1 MTHLKSPVWVT
12 GIVLVLVLTGLTVT
26 EASRAL
32 VQTQE
37 AERILEIERYPD
49 EPLQLVN
56 LRIGVQSVKDRIKPK
71 FKDKISKWGT
81 DSVKFNE
88 KDDWFKRVSITMR
101 NTSDKPIYGL
111 EAYLFFKPAG
121 FPMIFSLSLIGSKE
135 LGRDP
140 LLPGAEIELS
150 VNPGLLNHT
159 LSDVDFRGVD
169 LRHALLSFS
178 LDTVIFADDSRWYR
192 GKLLRP
198 DSAIPGKWV
207 PVDAPLAMKRSQPP
221 AKKALFVPASFRPG
235 APSKHSAPVVF
246 STCTQW
252 NESYVGFPC
261 NGEFSPDCIR
271 RVDLDDNVNPGLL
284 SHVSVSG
291 LCIMDNLSGQSCQTS
306 TTHTRL
312 QADSNCQVCPD
323 ADNDGFQSAACGGT
337 DCNDSSASINP
348 DAQEDC
354 EDGFDNNCDG
364 CSCDMWSEGPIWQG
378 GSGLDCEKCNDGVNN
393 DCDEGADDLD
403 PGCSLC
409 EGTPVLVDVSGNG
422 FDLSNAVNG
431 VNFDLNSDGAKEKLS
446 WTLAQTDDAWLALD
460 RNGDGVIN
468 DGTELFGNFTP
479 QSDPPPG
486 LGRNGFNAL
495 VEYDRAAKGGNGDGL
510 ISDHDT
516 VFGNLLLWQDKNHNG
531 VSEANELHTLKQLGL
546 TAIECSY
553 KESKRRDQHGNQ
565 FRYRAKIIDTRN
577 TQIGRWAWDVIL
589 VREQIS
595 LGNPLFQQVNW
606 RMKPS
611 VLEWLWSSN
620 RASEGCKNTDTE

>member
-1 MTHLKSPVWVT
+1 
-12 GIVLVLVLTGLTVT
+12 
-26 EASRAL
+26 
-32 VQTQE
+32 
-37 AERILEIERYPD
+37 
-49 EPLQLVN
+49 
-56 LRIGVQSVKDRIKPK
+56 
-71 FKDKISKWGT
+71 
-81 DSVKFNE
+81 
-88 KDDWFKRVSITMR
+88 
-101 NTSDKPIYGL
+101 
-111 EAYLFFKPAG
+111 
-121 FPMIFSLSLIGSKE
+121 
-135 LGRDP
+135 
-140 LLPGAEIELS
+140 
-150 VNPGLLNHT
+150 
-159 LSDVDFRGVD
+159 
-169 LRHALLSFS
+169 
-178 LDTVIFADDSRWYR
+178 
-192 GKLLRP
+192 
-198 DSAIPGKWV
+198 
-207 PVDAPLAMKRSQPP
+207 
-221 AKKALFVPASFRPG
+221 
-235 APSKHSAPVVF
+235 
-246 STCTQW
+246 
-252 NESYVGFPC
+252 
-261 NGEFSPDCIR
+261 
-271 RVDLDDNVNPGLL
+271 
-284 SHVSVSG
+284 
-291 LCIMDNLSGQSCQTS
+291 
-306 TTHTRL
+306 
-312 QADSNCQVCPD
+312 
-323 ADNDGFQSAACGGT
+323 
-337 DCNDSSASINP
+337 
-348 DAQEDC
+348 
-354 EDGFDNNCDG
+354 
-364 CSCDMWSEGPIWQG
+364 
-378 GSGLDCEKCNDGVNN
+378 
-393 DCDEGADDLD
+393 LD